1 MVRIF
6 ILLMLILNRKAWH
19 VRESERSFLFSE
31 SRSKDAM
38 FIGVCTCERC
48 LQCHRVL
55 VSATPFGIRSSVGI
69 PALTFRPL

>member
-6 ILLMLILNRKAWH
+6 ILLVLILHRKACH
-19 VRESERSFLFSE
+19 VRESDSRRKE
-31 SRSKDAM
+31 SM
-38 FIGVCTCERC
+38 FIVVFTCEKC

-69 PALTFRPL
+69 LALTFRPL